1 MAYVGDVFETAM
13 GLMDELD
20 TEGEALTPDTAEYM
34 LRTPMIINTLI
45 AEFKMLT
52 GERGDWLPVESI
64 DDMMPAGDTSYQLGA
79 LPYGLAAALLVDEN
93 PSAANFYQQR
103 YEELRAW
110 YIARAQAST
119 ADIVNLY
126 GGIEYGEFAAW

>member
-110 YIARAQAST
+110 YIARAQAS
-119 ADIVNLY
+119 AGDIVNLY

>member
-93 PSAANFYQQR
+93 PPAANFYQQR

-110 YIARAQAST
+110 YIARAQAS
-119 ADIVNLY
+119 AGDIVNLY

>member
-93 PSAANFYQQR
+93 PSAASFYQQR
-103 YEELRAW
+103 YEELRA
-110 YIARAQAST
+110 YYLSRFRASVEN
-119 ADIVNLY
+119 IERLY
-126 GGIEYGEFAAW
+126 GGVEYGEFAAW

>member
-93 PSAANFYQQR
+93 PSAASFYQQR

-110 YIARAQAST
+110 YIARAQAS
-119 ADIVNLY
+119 AGDIVNLY

>member
-64 DDMMPAGDTSYQLGA
+64 DDMMPAGDTNYQLGA

-110 YIARAQAST
+110 YIARAQAS
-119 ADIVNLY
+119 AGDIVNLY

>member
-93 PSAANFYQQR
+93 PSAASFYQQR

-110 YIARAQAST
+110 YIARAQAS
-119 ADIVNLY
+119 AGDIVNLY
-126 GGIEYGEFAAW
+126 GGIEYGEFAVW

>member
-93 PSAANFYQQR
+93 PSAASFYQQR

>member
-20 TEGEALTPDTAEYM
+20 AEGEALTPDTAEYM

-93 PSAANFYQQR
+93 PSAASFYQQR

-119 ADIVNLY
+119 GDIVNLY